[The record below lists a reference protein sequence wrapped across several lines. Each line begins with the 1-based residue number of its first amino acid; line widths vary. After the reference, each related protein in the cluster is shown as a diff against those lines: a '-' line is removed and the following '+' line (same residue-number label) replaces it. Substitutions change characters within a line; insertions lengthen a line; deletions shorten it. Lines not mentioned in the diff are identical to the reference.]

1 MIRALFLDVGNT
13 LMFCE
18 VDPILRLLEEENIP
32 ATASAVVEA
41 ERGGRRK
48 LDSVVIPV
56 LRNGGT
62 PGNPNRLFWECYF
75 SVLMNELRVPADR
88 RREITEKIDR
98 HMNNPA
104 TWSHIEPDT
113 FEVLEGLRREGY
125 LLGVISNSNGTI
137 ERHLASHNLRDYF
150 RFVVDSGVIGK
161 NRRGRSSRQAAR
173 GQESVRKRRP
183 TSVISIRWTCWEP
196 SAPVSPASSS
206 PTGGP
211 TPTRPAAASP
221 VSLSFPGPWLT
232 STADFG

>member
-32 ATASAVVEA
+32 ATASGVVEA

-48 LDSVVIPV
+48 LDGEIIPV

-62 PGNPNRLFWECYF
+62 PEHPNRMYWECYF

-88 RREITEKIDR
+88 QKEVIEKIDR
-98 HMNNPA
+98 YVNSSAN
-104 TWSHIEPDT
+104 WSHIEEDT
-113 FEVLEGLRREGY
+113 FEALEDLRREGY

-137 ERHLASHNLRDYF
+137 ERHLANHNLRDYF

-161 NRRGRSSRQAAR
+161 EKPAREIFEAGCRRAGVRPEESAYVGDIYSVDVMGAERAGLTGILIDHWGTYPDPPCRRITRLSELSRTLADLNR
-173 GQESVRKRRP
+173 
-183 TSVISIRWTCWEP
+183 
-196 SAPVSPASSS
+196 
-206 PTGGP
+206 
-211 TPTRPAAASP
+211 
-221 VSLSFPGPWLT
+221 
-232 STADFG
+232 

>member
-62 PGNPNRLFWECYF
+62 PDYPNRLFWECYF

-113 FEVLEGLRREGY
+113 FDVLEGLRREGY

-161 NRRGRSSRQAAR
+161 EKPAREIFEAGCARAGVRPEETAYVGDIYSVDVLGAERAGLTGILIDHWGAYPDPPCRRITRLSELSRTLADLNR
-173 GQESVRKRRP
+173 
-183 TSVISIRWTCWEP
+183 
-196 SAPVSPASSS
+196 
-206 PTGGP
+206 
-211 TPTRPAAASP
+211 
-221 VSLSFPGPWLT
+221 
-232 STADFG
+232 